1 MAIITLGDRVMSAPC
16 LLPHSICHC
25 IHFLSPEL
33 ALQHGKVA
41 IVTGGTR
48 GIGYETSRH
57 MASLGAHIIIAG
69 QNELKGVSAVKR
81 ICEENREAKGN
92 TQSTQSLEF
101 DQLNLASLQSVRQFV
116 QSIKR
121 RGLPLHILVN
131 NEAVMLVPEGRTE
144 EGFERH
150 FGVNYLGHFLLTLL
164 LLDTLKH
171 SGKRGSCSRVVT
183 LSSSAHDAGEIQ
195 LDSLQCYSAHVA
207 YSQSKLA
214 LLLFSSH
221 LQQRLDRGGFP
232 VSSCAVDPGMVDT
245 SLYCHLFLTARL
257 SQTAIARLLYRSP
270 SQGAST
276 VLYTALSPSL
286 EGEGGAYWS
295 NGRTKMTSPNT
306 YDPQLHRGLWDSS
319 CRQVGLP

>member
-1 MAIITLGDRVMSAPC
+1 MPLFAHQRLHINSAVTRVLSAGYLRRDRVMSAPC

-81 ICEENREAKGN
+81 ICEENREAKDLI
-92 TQSTQSLEF
+92 SVLCIVFKLMVCVCFVFSVEF

-116 QSIKR
+116 QNIKR

-131 NEAVMLVPEGRTE
+131 NAAVMLVPEGRTE

-183 LSSSAHDAGEIQ
+183 LSSSAHGAGEIQ
-195 LDSLQCYSAHVA
+195 LDSLLNRRCYSAHAA

-245 SLYCHLFLTARL
+245 SLYCHLFPTARL
-257 SQTAIARLLYRSP
+257 AQTAIAHLLFRVHTHTHT
-270 SQGAST
+270 QF
-276 VLYTALSPSL
+276 
-286 EGEGGAYWS
+286 
-295 NGRTKMTSPNT
+295 KQT
-306 YDPQLHRGLWDSS
+306 YNSMHKDSF
-319 CRQVGLP
+319 

>member
-1 MAIITLGDRVMSAPC
+1 
-16 LLPHSICHC
+16 
-25 IHFLSPEL
+25 
-33 ALQHGKVA
+33 
-41 IVTGGTR
+41 
-48 GIGYETSRH
+48 

-81 ICEENREAKGN
+81 ICEENREAKV
-92 TQSTQSLEF
+92 EF

-131 NEAVMLVPEGRTE
+131 NVFR
-144 EGFERH
+144 
-150 FGVNYLGHFLLTLL
+150 
-164 LLDTLKH
+164 
-171 SGKRGSCSRVVT
+171 
-183 LSSSAHDAGEIQ
+183 
-195 LDSLQCYSAHVA
+195 QCYSAHAA

-232 VSSCAVDPGMVDT
+232 VSSWAVDPGMVDT
-245 SLYCHLFLTARL
+245 SLYCHLFTTARL
-257 SQTAIARLLYRSP
+257 ARTAIARLLFRSP
-270 SQGAST
+270 SQGTST

-286 EGEGGAYWS
+286 EGEEGAYWS
-295 NGRTKMTSPNT
+295 NGCTEMTSPNT